1 MFSNLQKFAAKFRA
15 PSQHELEMRY
25 LSEARDLYDLE
36 YRSRQIDN
44 GHFRARRSY

>member
-25 LSEARDLYDLE
+25 LNDSKDLYDLE

-44 GHFRARRSY
+44 GRFRARRSY

>member
-25 LSEARDLYDLE
+25 LNESRDIYDLE

-44 GHFRARRSY
+44 GHFRGRRSF